1 MPLNICFKRE
11 KINMPKIIIYTAH
24 RCGYCIMA
32 KRLLDSKNVTYTE
45 INVDEQAGMR
55 EEMMTR
61 TRRRTV
67 PQIYIGD
74 FHVGGF
80 DDLNALNQAGKL
92 NVLLQNENN
101 QS

>member
-1 MPLNICFKRE
+1 MKPIL
-11 KINMPKIIIYTAH
+11 IYTAH
-24 RCGYCIMA
+24 RCGYCVMA

-55 EEMMTR
+55 EEMMRKTQ
-61 TRRRTV
+61 RRTV

-80 DDLNALNQAGKL
+80 DDLNVLNKTGKL
-92 NVLLQNENN
+92 DLLLSTQ
-101 QS
+101 

>member
-1 MPLNICFKRE
+1 
-11 KINMPKIIIYTAH
+11 MPKILIYTAH
-24 RCGYCIMA
+24 RCGYCVMA